1 MIIRSRE
8 FRWFLAL
15 ALFVDQGIHVTKAF
29 SMALAL
35 NGLASQRR
43 KLNLGRGRPPD
54 RKVAMENV
62 FLFTLWRLLVSFPQF
77 CL

>member
-29 SMALAL
+29 FHGFFA
-35 NGLASQRR
+35 
-43 KLNLGRGRPPD
+43 
-54 RKVAMENV
+54 
-62 FLFTLWRLLVSFPQF
+62 
-77 CL
+77 